1 MIHSLDGSD
10 DDASTCS
17 QPWVI
22 AVLGSSPS
30 LKYAQNLQV
39 NGTLPGGEPSNS
51 SGEGGA
57 CLLAHLCYFTDYV
70 AVDGW
75 MDERVNKTAL
85 LLIFPPN

>member
-10 DDASTCS
+10 DDASTYS

-22 AVLGSSPS
+22 AGLG
-30 LKYAQNLQV
+30 LKYAQNLQG

-57 CLLAHLCYFTDYV
+57 CSLVLFHGLCGSGWM
-70 AVDGW
+70 DGW